1 MSSIRKSRKSFAS
14 ETLEKISNRLNYYK
28 RMLKNKTPEDI
39 EASPRLKR
47 IQNKHN
53 HELKVRFL
61 LNRALSHRYEYVT
74 RKVPIDSPFKNLIIF
89 G

>member
-61 LNRALSHRYEYVT
+61 CHRYEYVT

-89 G
+89 M